1 MLHDKVIV
9 SRRNAKLTSTSRC
22 PSRISF
28 SQVRPFW
35 PVDRIKGSDIVG
47 TRSGRGRASAS
58 SSLPQQASRV
68 KFPGQPARV
77 PPVRNSHDGLSA
89 AARHSNL
96 FSKSYMTTRKL
107 PPRFLATSEGSL
119 TKKIPRSLPDASTER
134 RRLFISSSVDKPS
147 GHFIRCNTANQFS
160 LANGQLQIKAS
171 VK

>member
-1 MLHDKVIV
+1 MIV

-47 TRSGRGRASAS
+47 TRSGRGGASAS

-107 PPRFLATSEGSL
+107 PPQFSSKEQKATDQENS
-119 TKKIPRSLPDASTER
+119 RSLPDASTER
-134 RRLFISSSVDKPS
+134 RRLFISSSVDKLS
-147 GHFIRCNTANQFS
+147 GHVFRCNTTNQFS

>member
-107 PPRFLATSEGSL
+107 PPQFFPVKSKRSL

-134 RRLFISSSVDKPS
+134 RRLFISSSVTNYLGTS
-147 GHFIRCNTANQFS
+147 FGATWQTNFLSQMGS
-160 LANGQLQIKAS
+160 
-171 VK
+171 

>member
-1 MLHDKVIV
+1 MIV
-9 SRRNAKLTSTSRC
+9 SRRNAKLTSTPRC

-89 AARHSNL
+89 AARQFKFVFQILH
-96 FSKSYMTTRKL
+96 MTTRKL
-107 PPRFLATSEGSL
+107 PPQFFPVKSKRSL

-147 GHFIRCNTANQFS
+147 GHVIRCNTANQFS